1 MRRGHGIIHFE
12 ASIGILIYFFNLPL
26 FNGYPEVLNIFLLP
40 LFMILTE
47 IDLMPP
53 IFLYRLIC
61 SRRKPHAL
69 DALLRPLEIQAAGHR
84 LLDRRGRWLHWFL
97 LQFDFQTPDLLL

>member
-1 MRRGHGIIHFE
+1 MRRGHGIVHFE
-12 ASIGILIYFFNLPL
+12 ASIGILIYFFDLPL

-53 IFLYRLIC
+53 IFLNRLIC

-69 DALLRPLEIQAAGHR
+69 DALLRSLEIQAAGH
-84 LLDRRGRWLHWFL
+84 
-97 LQFDFQTPDLLL
+97 